1 MIKIVAN
8 QLSAD
13 GMKFVKVVSDREV
26 PEAFMRKFVHGPTLD
41 YAVVKCYP
49 TTALS
54 LFYGEV
60 TFPVRGVVDVKLE
73 GMERAR
79 RLAVWRLMSQDGFTV
94 SQVIHFL
101 AGWFFTQTHH
111 RPQYAFMRKLPASVE
126 SGCEVPQ
133 GDGIEDVM
141 LFQAEWALEKCVMVG
156 G

>member
-1 MIKIVAN
+1 
-8 QLSAD
+8 
-13 GMKFVKVVSDREV
+13 
-26 PEAFMRKFVHGPTLD
+26 MRKFVHGPTLD

-101 AGWFFTQTHH
+101 AGWIIV
-111 RPQYAFMRKLPASVE
+111 RSMRLCGSCQHQWKVAAKSHK
-126 SGCEVPQ
+126 G
-133 GDGIEDVM
+133 M
-141 LFQAEWALEKCVMVG
+141 ALKM
-156 G
+156 